1 MQVDVQN
8 IQGEVVR
15 QADLDETVWGIE
27 PHIAVMHQA
36 LLRQLA
42 NARKGT
48 HSTKTRGEVRGG
60 GRKPWRQKGT
70 GRARQGSIRA
80 PQWKGGGVVWGPH
93 PRSYRQDMPRKMR
106 RLAIRS
112 ALSAKLRDDRLTV
125 IEGLSAVEPRT
136 KAMRQLLERLPAS
149 RSMLIA
155 VADKAEA
162 EAIYRAAGNLP
173 DVAVVTAP
181 MLNVRDVLK
190 YDRLVVMAE
199 AIPVV
204 EGLWALQG
212 KARTP
217 GTFRQERLERLR
229 IKQRRVFRTTSSATA
244 GQEA

>member
-136 KAMRQLLERLPAS
+136 KAMRQLLELLPAS